1 MYLVGIDVGGTF
13 TDLTAVDMATGRA
26 VVTKV
31 PSRPRNEA
39 AAVLAGL
46 EALGIASA
54 DVRRLVHGTTV
65 GTNAVLE
72 RRGARVALLTTAG
85 FRDLIEIGRTKRNIP
100 ALFIPTFVRP
110 KPVVERK
117 DRFEVQERLGPDGA
131 VLVPLD
137 RASVERGVDAALAA
151 PAEAI
156 AVCLLHAYLNPAHE
170 HAVADAVKGRAP
182 GVPVSCS
189 ADVVAEYREFE
200 RFSTTV
206 LNAYLQPLMEGYLT
220 SLEERLLATGYTHG
234 VLTVASSGGMM
245 TTDTARRLPI
255 KTIFSG
261 PAGGVSQACFV
272 GAAAGVRDFITYDMG
287 GTSTDVCLVRELQP
301 LTTADAM
308 VGAFPVKVSQI
319 DMHTVGAGGGSIAWL
334 EPDGG
339 LAVGPRSAGAVPG
352 PAAYGLGG
360 AEPTVTDANVVL
372 GRIGAARRLG
382 GSIAIDSERAR
393 AVVAGLAARLPR
405 PLGVE
410 ALAEGIVTI
419 AVARMT
425 SAIREISIQRGHDP
439 RDFTL
444 IAFGGAGP
452 MHALAMADEI
462 GIPRVL
468 VPRHPGNFSALGLLA
483 ADIKHDDVR
492 TRVGLLGERLPAL
505 HAAFAEMETAA
516 RQQLER
522 EGFAPERQRLLRSLD
537 LRYRGQAFELNI
549 ALRGAAEG
557 EPSAFESEVP
567 ALRGAAE
574 GEPSAFDSAVPPVTE
589 VETRFHR
596 QHRETYGHANPA
608 AAVELVNARLTAY
621 GLVPKPAPERR
632 APAGAALET
641 ALVERRPV
649 WFGGRAHACPVW
661 DRDRLPGDAT
671 IVGPAIVEEFGATTV
686 VPPGWRGTVD
696 DQGNLR
702 FERERTTPHPA
713 LSPGGGERE
722 AGA

>member
-1 MYLVGIDVGGTF
+1 VYILGIDVGGTF
-13 TDLTAVDMATGRA
+13 TDLTAVDAATGRA

-46 EALGIASA
+46 EALGIASG

-117 DRFEVQERLGPDGA
+117 DRFEVSERLGADGA
-131 VLVPLD
+131 VLIPLD
-137 RASVERGVDAALAA
+137 RASVEGALDAALAA
-151 PAEAI
+151 PAEAV
-156 AVCLLHAYLNPAHE
+156 AVCLLHAYLNPTHE

-220 SLEERLLATGYTHG
+220 SLEERLLATGYRHG

-272 GAAAGVRDFITYDMG
+272 GAATGIRDFITYDMG
-287 GTSTDVCLVRELQP
+287 GTSTDVCLVRDLQP

-319 DMHTVGAGGGSIAWL
+319 DMHSVGAGGGSVAWL
-334 EPDGG
+334 DVDGA
-339 LAVGPRSAGAVPG
+339 LAVGPRSAGAAPG

-360 AEPTVTDANVVL
+360 TEPTVTDANVVL
-372 GRIGAARRLG
+372 GRIGTTRRLG
-382 GSIAIDSERAR
+382 GSIAIDAERAR
-393 AVVAGLAARLPR
+393 AAMAALAGRLSR
-405 PLGVE
+405 PLAVE
-410 ALAEGIVTI
+410 ALAEGVVTI

-452 MHALAMADEI
+452 MHALAMAGEI
-462 GIPRVL
+462 GIPRIL

-492 TRVGLLGERLPAL
+492 TRVGLLRERIPAL
-505 HAAFAEMETAA
+505 RAAFAEMETAA
-516 RQQLER
+516 REQLER
-522 EGFAPERQRLLRSLD
+522 EGFGSEQQRLLRSLD
-537 LRYRGQAFELNI
+537 LRYRSQAFELNLPL
-549 ALRGAAEG
+549 AGAAADGTLPEVG
-557 EPSAFESEVP
+557 EIEA
-567 ALRGAAE
+567 
-574 GEPSAFDSAVPPVTE
+574 
-589 VETRFHR
+589 RFHR
-596 QHRETYGHANPA
+596 LHRDAYGHSNPQ

-621 GLVPKPAPERR
+621 GLVPKPAPERQT
-632 APAGAALET
+632 PGSAALEA

-649 WFGGRAHACPVW
+649 WFQGRRHDCPVW
-661 DRDRLPGDAT
+661 DRDRLPGDAV

-686 VPPGWRGTVD
+686 VLPDWRGTVD
-696 DQGNLR
+696 GLGNLR
-702 FERERTTPHPA
+702 FEREARA
-713 LSPGGGERE
+713 
-722 AGA
+722 

>member
-1 MYLVGIDVGGTF
+1 MYIVGIDVGGTF
-13 TDLTAVDMATGRA
+13 TDLTAVDAQSGRV

-31 PSRPRNEA
+31 PSRPRHEA

-54 DVRRLVHGTTV
+54 EVRRLVHGTTV

-117 DRFEVQERLGPDGA
+117 HRFEVTERLGPDGA

-137 RASVERGVDAALAA
+137 PASIEGALDGALAA
-151 PAEAI
+151 GAEAL

-170 HAVADAVKGRAP
+170 HLVADAAKGRAP
-182 GVPVSCS
+182 GLPVSCS

-220 SLEERLLATGYTHG
+220 SLEERLLATGYSHG

-272 GAAAGVRDFITYDMG
+272 GAAAGIRDFITYDMG
-287 GTSTDVCLVRELQP
+287 GTSTDVCLVRDLQP
-301 LTTADAM
+301 LMTADAM

-334 EPDGG
+334 DVDGS
-339 LAVGPRSAGAVPG
+339 LQVGPRSAGASPG

-360 AEPTVTDANVVL
+360 TEPAVTDANVVL
-372 GRIGAARRLG
+372 GRIGTRRRLG
-382 GSIAIDSERAR
+382 GSIAIDAERAR
-393 AVVAGLAARLPR
+393 QAVAALAARLER

-410 ALAEGIVTI
+410 PLAEGIVTI

-444 IAFGGAGP
+444 VAFGGAGP
-452 MHALAMADEI
+452 MHALAMAEEI

-505 HAAFAEMETAA
+505 RLAFAEMETAA

-522 EGFAPERQRLLRSLD
+522 EGFAPAQQKLLRSLD

-549 ALRGAAEG
+549 ALADTRL
-557 EPSAFESEVP
+557 
-567 ALRGAAE
+567 ALDRIEA
-574 GEPSAFDSAVPPVTE
+574 D
-589 VETRFHR
+589 FHR
-596 QHRETYGHANPA
+596 QHRATYGHANLEA
-608 AAVELVNARLTAY
+608 AIELVNARLTAY
-621 GLVPKPAPERR
+621 GLVPKPAAARHA
-632 APAGAALET
+632 APGAAIEA

-649 WFGGRAHACPVW
+649 WFGGRAYDCPVW
-661 DRDRLPGDAT
+661 DRERLPEGVRLA
-671 IVGPAIVEEFGATTV
+671 GPAIVEEFGATTV
-686 VPPGWRGTVD
+686 VPPGWRGAMD
-696 DQGNLR
+696 EHGNLR
-702 FERERTTPHPA
+702 FERGTSA
-713 LSPGGGERE
+713 
-722 AGA
+722 